1 MYVQSYFN
9 EKICLE
15 HALKLLIK
23 VGEVHLNEVIIQ
35 RTFEEKDCSEKH
47 YEELHNFLQRN
58 HYKERYNKVV
68 IDNPYKTMPSEFD
81 AEICLVAALSFLTE
95 IGELR
100 GEEVAEIIM
109 NESYR
114 GVYKLLERGIQG

>member
-35 RTFEEKDCSEKH
+35 RTFEENIAQKNIMKT
-47 YEELHNFLQRN
+47 YIIF
-58 HYKERYNKVV
+58 YKEIILK
-68 IDNPYKTMPSEFD
+68 
-81 AEICLVAALSFLTE
+81 
-95 IGELR
+95 IGITKSL
-100 GEEVAEIIM
+100 
-109 NESYR
+109 
-114 GVYKLLERGIQG
+114 

>member
-35 RTFEEKDCSEKH
+35 RTF
-47 YEELHNFLQRN
+47 
-58 HYKERYNKVV
+58 
-68 IDNPYKTMPSEFD
+68 
-81 AEICLVAALSFLTE
+81 
-95 IGELR
+95 
-100 GEEVAEIIM
+100 
-109 NESYR
+109 
-114 GVYKLLERGIQG
+114 

>member
-1 MYVQSYFN
+1 
-9 EKICLE
+9 
-15 HALKLLIK
+15 
-23 VGEVHLNEVIIQ
+23 
-35 RTFEEKDCSEKH
+35 
-47 YEELHNFLQRN
+47 
-58 HYKERYNKVV
+58 
-68 IDNPYKTMPSEFD
+68 MPSEFD
-81 AEICLVAALSFLTE
+81 AKICLVAALSFLTE